1 MMYINQNNGTARV
14 DLLGDLNKSNILPIK
29 EDILQMM
36 RSDIEAVEFNFAKV
50 ENMDAPAMA
59 IIVIVVKQLLNKKI
73 SSRVKGLT
81 KECNELANFLGLHMI
96 ADVEREV

>member
-1 MMYINQNNGTARV
+1 MYISENNGTARV
-14 DLLGDLNKSNILPIK
+14 DLLGDINKTNILPIK

-36 RSDIEAVEFNFAKV
+36 RPDIEAVEFNFEKV

-59 IIVIVVKQLLNKKI
+59 MIVIVVKQLLNKRI
-73 SSRVKGLT
+73 TSRVKGLT
-81 KECNELANFLGLHMI
+81 KECKDLANFLGLHMI